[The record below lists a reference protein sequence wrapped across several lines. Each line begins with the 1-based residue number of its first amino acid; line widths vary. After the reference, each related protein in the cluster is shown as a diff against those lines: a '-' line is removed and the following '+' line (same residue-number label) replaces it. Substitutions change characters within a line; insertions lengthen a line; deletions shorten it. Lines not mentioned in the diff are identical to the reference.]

1 MAVDHSHDPLV
12 AKLVTFLNWLATALG
27 IGTFLG
33 FVNIVVGVLSAG
45 WLFTQLWTHFTH
57 TVPIKKE
64 ELRKLRRENDE
75 AERRGQDHGTP

>member
-1 MAVDHSHDPLV
+1 MNHSHDPLI
-12 AKLVTFLNWLATALG
+12 AKLVNLLNWLATFLG

-64 ELRKLRRENDE
+64 ELKKLRRENDE
-75 AERRGQDHGTP
+75 AERQGQVNGPT